1 MKDFKIVV
9 SCIGLILIT
18 FCSTLCSAGF
28 TASIST
34 ADGSILGTGN
44 WVSNSTP
51 AIFSYNVDQVG
62 DFWHYEYNF
71 NVPPGDVSYII
82 IETSLNFTET
92 DLLNVSGGNPE
103 IGWWGSAP
111 SAPYIPGDIF
121 GIKFDGNSG
130 NPCIISFDSTRAP
143 IDGNFYAKDGQAGQL
158 GLNTAWNSGFSY
170 PESGAYIMV
179 PDTSMA
185 IPAPSAV
192 LLSALG
198 VGLVGW
204 FRRRQIF

>member
-9 SCIGLILIT
+9 SCIGLIIIT

-44 WVSNSTP
+44 WVSNSTS
-51 AIFSYNVDQVG
+51 AIFSYDINQEG
-62 DFWHYEYNF
+62 DLWHYHYEF
-71 NVPPGDVSYII
+71 NVPPGDVSYLIV
-82 IETSLNFTET
+82 ETSLNFTNS
-92 DLLNVSGGNPE
+92 DLLNVSGGNPS
-103 IGWWGSAP
+103 INLWGSSSSSP
-111 SAPYIPGDIF
+111 FIPGDIF
-121 GIKFDGNSG
+121 GVKFDGASG
-130 NPCIISFDSTRAP
+130 NPCIIDFYSPRIP
-143 IDGNFYAKDGQAGQL
+143 VPGNFYAKDGKAGQL

-192 LLSALG
+192 LLGALG
-198 VGLVGW
+198 VSLVGW